1 MASVPNALGQPSVK
15 FMQTARERTTTG
27 PNAHRLMQ
35 YTTTP
40 FSRAH
45 LMAFYPLDRGKVIH
59 AVSEVLLK
67 GIRYHIVYAQAPRT
81 CFREGSTLPLQQLE
95 GDRCEIGS
103 GGNGSVFLFKLSG
116 ECFAIKKV
124 RVQLSHVNV
133 LSVVIVTD
141 RLSIDPMRCSGGHGL
156 IIPMLSHCWLL
167 LWQIT
172 LSTVRIRALAGR
184 LCHKWEVLTIMLL
197 AFCEIQ
203 TLFR

>member
-67 GIRYHIVYAQAPRT
+67 GIRYHIVYA
-81 CFREGSTLPLQQLE
+81 
-95 GDRCEIGS
+95 
-103 GGNGSVFLFKLSG
+103 
-116 ECFAIKKV
+116 
-124 RVQLSHVNV
+124 
-133 LSVVIVTD
+133 
-141 RLSIDPMRCSGGHGL
+141 
-156 IIPMLSHCWLL
+156 
-167 LWQIT
+167 
-172 LSTVRIRALAGR
+172 
-184 LCHKWEVLTIMLL
+184 
-197 AFCEIQ
+197 
-203 TLFR
+203 